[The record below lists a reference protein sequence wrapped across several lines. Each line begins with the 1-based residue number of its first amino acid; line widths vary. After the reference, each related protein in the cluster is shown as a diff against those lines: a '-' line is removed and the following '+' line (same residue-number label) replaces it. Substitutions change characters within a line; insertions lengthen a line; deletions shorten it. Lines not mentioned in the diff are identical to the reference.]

1 MADYEDGEEEALG
14 WWMTAIL
21 KATKNMARS
30 KQKKP
35 KVDPKFGDR
44 KYPLSQIYLMLS
56 NKSELCVH
64 LYQAEVTE
72 IRKKIS
78 P

>member
-30 KQKKP
+30 KQKKT

-44 KYPLSQIYLMLS
+44 K
-56 NKSELCVH
+56 
-64 LYQAEVTE
+64 
-72 IRKKIS
+72 
-78 P
+78 